1 MPTFLVF
8 AGTSEGRRMVEWL
21 SRCGAEVCASV
32 ATEYG
37 KSLLP
42 DGVKVFSE
50 RLDESGMTTLLGS
63 LRFDCVIDATHP
75 YAAAATANIKAAC
88 VASSTRYLR
97 LCRPDDAVAEDG
109 YIFAS
114 DARHAARMLSATTG
128 NVLLTTGSKEL
139 DIFTLVEDFSER
151 IYPRVLPTVESIERC
166 LSLGYKVS
174 NIIAMQG
181 PFSREL
187 NGATLRQ
194 IGAKLLVTKASG
206 EAGGFAE
213 KLSAARDAGA
223 IAVVIGRPPEQ
234 QGLTFD
240 EAASRLCEDFKL
252 NLPVDKAVERSLLNI
267 QIDLTG
273 KRAIIFG
280 GAAVGR
286 FAGRLS
292 PFCGAVT
299 AVTTHSA
306 QELEAYGVQVI
317 RRQYMSGDCAGYD
330 LVIAAY
336 DNREINLA
344 VAREA
349 HERKIPISIADCAGE
364 SNFFLPENA

>member
-32 ATEYG
+32 TTEYG

-50 RLDESGMTTLLGS
+50 RRDENGMATLLGS

-88 VASSTRYLR
+88 ATAGIRYLR
-97 LCRPDDAVAEDG
+97 LCRPDDADAQDG

-139 DIFTLVEDFSER
+139 DVFTLVENFGER
-151 IYPRVLPTVESIERC
+151 IYPRVLPTEESIERC
-166 LSLGYKVS
+166 LSLGYRVS

-213 KLSAARDAGA
+213 KLAAARDAGA

-240 EAASRLCEDFKL
+240 EAAKKLCNDFKL
-252 NLPVDKAVERSLLNI
+252 NPPMEKRAEHRLLDI
-267 QIDLTG
+267 QIDLSE
-273 KRAIIFG
+273 KRVVIFG
-280 GAAVGR
+280 GAAVER
-286 FAGRLS
+286 LAGRLL
-292 PFCGAVT
+292 PFCGGIT
-299 AVTTHSA
+299 AVTTQPA
-306 QELEAYGVQVI
+306 QELEAQGVKII
-317 RRQYMSGDCAGYD
+317 RRQYLSGDCEGHD
-330 LVIAAY
+330 LVLAVY
-336 DNREINLA
+336 DNREISLA

-349 HERKIPISIADCAGE
+349 RERKIPVYVAGCAQQ
-364 SNFFLPENA
+364 SDFFLPERV